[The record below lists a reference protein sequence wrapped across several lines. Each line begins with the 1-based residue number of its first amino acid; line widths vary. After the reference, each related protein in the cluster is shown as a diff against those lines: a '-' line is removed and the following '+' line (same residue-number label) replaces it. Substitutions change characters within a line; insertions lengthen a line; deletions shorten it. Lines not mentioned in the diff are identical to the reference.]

1 MNGDNFVTYINKL
14 ADKMEYAPF
23 SLFMDNLQVHRMNVV
38 RDACEDNR
46 ITRVWNISHCPQ
58 FNCKCIAIMILYV

>member
-1 MNGDNFVTYINKL
+1 MD
-14 ADKMEYAPF
+14 YAPF

-46 ITRVWNISHCPQ
+46 ITRVWNIAHCPQ
-58 FNCKCIAIMILYV
+58 FNCKFNISPNQVYLGIESVFS

>member
-14 ADKMEYAPF
+14 ADKMDYAPF
-23 SLFMDNLQVHRMNVV
+23 SLFMDNLQVHRMNIV

-46 ITRVWNISHCPQ
+46 ITRVWNISHSP
-58 FNCKCIAIMILYV
+58 